1 VHLRVVGVRRPN
13 ALLDDDPQRSGH
25 DPQTFVGIAR
35 RMMRRSDTGKF
46 EGEFTEEMTSEL
58 FAAMGAST

>member
-1 VHLRVVGVRRPN
+1 
-13 ALLDDDPQRSGH
+13 
-25 DPQTFVGIAR
+25 
-35 RMMRRSDTGKF
+35 MMRRSDTGKF